1 MKKNRKGCYNEKI
14 AICYLMA
21 KGLDVFDSCQTNG
34 AVDLITFNSDTGDVQ
49 CWEVKTE
56 NFRLSGNKKGVPISR
71 GLRNKKFKSII
82 NLLPPDAKKEFIKY
96 ALKLSEKKTK
106 SKVHDDFLSFVKH
119 VWPEFI
125 EGKHHKE
132 IADKFN
138 KLAQGKIKRLI
149 INMPPRHTKSEFA
162 SFLLPS
168 WMVGRKPDLKIIQT
182 THTTELAIRFGRK
195 AKNLMD
201 SQEYKQVFQTRL
213 REDSQAAGKW
223 ETEQGGEYYA
233 AGVGS
238 AITGRGADL
247 LIIDDPHSE
256 QDALNMT
263 AMERAY
269 EWYTS
274 GPRQR
279 LQPGGAIVV
288 VMTRWNMKDLTGM
301 LLKSQKELKS
311 DQWDIVEFPA
321 IMPSGK
327 PVWPEYWKLQEL
339 ESVKASL
346 SVGKWN
352 AQWMQNPTSE
362 EGSLIKR
369 EWWNVWEKSYIPPL
383 EHIIQS
389 YDTAFLKKESADYSA
404 ITTWGVFYPTI
415 DSPANLILL
424 DAMKERLEFPELRKV
439 ALEQYR
445 YWNPETVIIEGK
457 ASGMPLTYELRKMG
471 IPVINFT
478 PSKGNDKHAR
488 VNSVSPLFESG
499 LIWAP
504 EDKFAEE
511 VIEECAS
518 FPYGDHDDLVDS
530 TTQAVMRF
538 RQGGFIS
545 HPEDEK
551 EDSLPATERT
561 YY

>member
-1 MKKNRKGCYNEKI
+1 MNEE
-14 AICYLMA
+14 
-21 KGLDVFDSCQTNG
+21 
-34 AVDLITFNSDTGDVQ
+34 LIN
-49 CWEVKTE
+49 
-56 NFRLSGNKKGVPISR
+56 N
-71 GLRNKKFKSII
+71 
-82 NLLPPDAKKEFIKY
+82 LPPDAKKEFIKY

-327 PVWPEYWKLQEL
+327 PV
-339 ESVKASL
+339 
-346 SVGKWN
+346 
-352 AQWMQNPTSE
+352 SE